1 MPLLRAQP
9 AAPLVPRTC
18 FSIQARRLLRQLCSD
33 RTMRGHGLHS
43 AMSSAATA
51 RALPTC
57 RGERQPVK
65 SSRRTQPQQP
75 QSSFQTPAGSPP
87 GRVLPRVLGVCV
99 GQGGCPWPRGPA
111 AHHCHSWLCGEPR
124 CSQPGQA
131 VLRGLHLPHGGREAQ
146 RGGDGGLVVQVGRT
160 TPRGARRYLL
170 EELHSVLGGEGGG
183 WRGAGAPVVV
193 AGHRD
198 AVHRAPRVVVALQR
212 VAVEQRGARLS
223 PCLPEGSRAAGASQQ
238 WVQARHT
245 PHTRAPRPCPAPWHQ
260 AISEQS
266 PRSEGSGCSPTR
278 CSQQGQPKRC
288 LAGVKQPPA
297 GSLQLSWGLQP
308 LLVSSH

>member
-1 MPLLRAQP
+1 MCAWGK
-9 AAPLVPRTC
+9 AGAH
-18 FSIQARRLLRQLCSD
+18 
-33 RTMRGHGLHS
+33 GHGDL
-43 AMSSAATA
+43 
-51 RALPTC
+51 LPTTAIPGC
-57 RGERQPVK
+57 
-65 SSRRTQPQQP
+65 
-75 QSSFQTPAGSPP
+75 AGSLGAHSQ
-87 GRVLPRVLGVCV
+87 GRRCCRVCTFLT
-99 GQGGCPWPRGPA
+99 
-111 AHHCHSWLCGEPR
+111 
-124 CSQPGQA
+124 
-131 VLRGLHLPHGGREAQ
+131 EAGKHKE
-146 RGGDGGLVVQVGRT
+146 GGDGGLVVQVGRT

-183 WRGAGAPVVV
+183 RRGAGAPVVV

-223 PCLPEGSRAAGASQQ
+223 PHLPEGSRAAGASQQ

-245 PHTRAPRPCPAPWHQ
+245 PHTRAPRPCQAPWHQ

-278 CSQQGQPKRC
+278 CRHQGQPKRC